1 MMEWAVPDCVA
12 AMSSIA
18 RDACM
23 KAAECEKCAATSR
36 DPVIR
41 QYWIELAKD
50 WWDIAR
56 LREQLDADFTDLARK
71 EN

>member
-1 MMEWAVPDCVA
+1 
-12 AMSSIA
+12 
-18 RDACM
+18 M